1 MKKVTIRDIAAATG
15 TSIATV
21 SRALQGKP
29 GVSEELRERLKEVA
43 ARLNYVPRP
52 TVKPGSI
59 MMLVFPSH
67 YLREGSHVFGRGV
80 EVLYD
85 RAAEA
90 KMLVMT
96 QTDHDAEVEAC
107 KKILKE
113 QDVSVLIYFC
123 GVPRD
128 EIVEVATKQGTE
140 VIVIHRQVD
149 NPYIS
154 TFISD
159 DYYGGQLVAEH
170 FLATGRRKAIY
181 LVPED
186 TKGCYS
192 ARERFAGFSDR
203 MLQAGAEVQMVT
215 MPKAPLEERIRY
227 VQKQGGDFNAVFAYS
242 DLQARE
248 FAEGAALVGLRIPEE
263 VSLVGYNNSNHVGVT
278 TPELSSVYWPIDK
291 LCHMVMD
298 HVERYVAGRYDVFP
312 IQVSVRPRLI
322 IRGSSDLSLCV
333 SKTS

>member
-1 MKKVTIRDIAAATG
+1 
-15 TSIATV
+15 
-21 SRALQGKP
+21 
-29 GVSEELRERLKEVA
+29 
-43 ARLNYVPRP
+43 
-52 TVKPGSI
+52 
-59 MMLVFPSH
+59 
-67 YLREGSHVFGRGV
+67 
-80 EVLYD
+80 
-85 RAAEA
+85 
-90 KMLVMT
+90 
-96 QTDHDAEVEAC
+96 
-107 KKILKE
+107 
-113 QDVSVLIYFC
+113 
-123 GVPRD
+123 
-128 EIVEVATKQGTE
+128 
-140 VIVIHRQVD
+140 
-149 NPYIS
+149 
-154 TFISD
+154 
-159 DYYGGQLVAEH
+159 
-170 FLATGRRKAIY
+170 
-181 LVPED
+181 
-186 TKGCYS
+186 
-192 ARERFAGFSDR
+192 
-203 MLQAGAEVQMVT
+203 MVT